1 MTPLTGLLGRSA
13 GRPLNRSLAIP
24 RLHGAGRLGSP
35 RPNATTEQVYGYL
48 YVQLPAVAMR
58 VGFHGYE
65 RTGWNTVYGKSS
77 PGRMQCDNTTAVQCQ
92 PVEAF
97 FPLLCCNALSLDAI
111 DAHRNSRLCRCSPRR
126 TCVSRGVADRAAKV
140 YRCRATDP
148 GIPWNV
154 QS

>member
-35 RPNATTEQVYGYL
+35 RPNATTEQVYGYI
-48 YVQLPAVAMR
+48 QLPLVAMR

-77 PGRMQCDNTTAVQCQ
+77 PGRMQCDNTTAVQRQ
-92 PVEAF
+92 PGEAF
-97 FPLLCCNALSLDAI
+97 FPLLSLDAI

-126 TCVSRGVADRAAKV
+126 ACVSRGVADRAAKV

-148 GIPWNV
+148 GILWNV